1 MFSNIFIR
9 NFSTTTSISITS
21 IAFNKI
27 RNILNTTHNDIFL
40 LSAQSGGCNGFN
52 YVFKPIKNNE
62 FADIIKNKKPIIIEK
77 NTAKVAIDPL
87 SELYLLGTEI
97 DYIKE
102 DYENGIYES
111 GFKFTPDNDIANSCG
126 CGISFSPKD

>member
-27 RNILNTTHNDIFL
+27 KNILNTTHNDIFL
-40 LSAQSGGCNGFN
+40 LSAQRGGCNGFN

-62 FADIIKNKKPIIIEK
+62 FADIIKNKKPIIIEQ
-77 NTAKVAIDPL
+77 NTAKVAVDPL

-97 DYIKE
+97 DYIKK

-111 GFKFTPDNDIANSCG
+111 GFKFTPDKDIANSCG